1 MEFEKVVKVL
11 AEYKECDPGI
21 IKMETSFED
30 LELDSLDVVELVMNL
45 EQEFDISLE
54 LNESIKSVK
63 DLVDLIKAQT
73 K

>member
-11 AEYKECDPGI
+11 AEYKECDPET

-45 EQEFDISLE
+45 ENEFGITLE
-54 LNESIKSVK
+54 LNENIKTVK
-63 DLVDLIKAQT
+63 ALVELIKAQ
-73 K
+73 KK